1 MSIINLIFDMD
12 GCLINSSEV
21 QKASYFGSYK
31 EIVGDNNC
39 PPFSEYMK
47 YTGDSLPNIFTKM
60 GLPVE
65 MAESYR
71 KISRKAIDKIIV
83 NKEVIELIKEYRDK
97 GSKVAIC
104 TGKDHLRAQE
114 ILDYYNISHLFD
126 ALVSSDDV
134 INPKPAPDSIVKALE
149 LMNVNRKN
157 TIVIGDGYS
166 DIISAKEA
174 GLVSVLTFWYGD
186 EGVPRK
192 ADYYANTVADLKLIL
207 KGL

>member
-12 GCLINSSEV
+12 GCLIDSTEV

-47 YTGDSLPNIFTKM
+47 HTGDSLPNIFSKM
-60 GLPVE
+60 GLPIE
-65 MAESYR
+65 MTDSYR